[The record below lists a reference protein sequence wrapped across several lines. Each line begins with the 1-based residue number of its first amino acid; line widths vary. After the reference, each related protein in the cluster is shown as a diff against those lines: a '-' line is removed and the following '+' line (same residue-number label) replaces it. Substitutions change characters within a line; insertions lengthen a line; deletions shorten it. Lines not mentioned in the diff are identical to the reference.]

1 MSEIDLALVLAAAAL
16 AAGFAW
22 LALRA
27 ALAAAPAEDRRWRE
41 RPPLAWR
48 LAWPLLRPIAALLAP
63 WAPPRWRA
71 AQDRALRQAGLDLAL
86 DAAHVSAA
94 CVLAAAAFGALAWLA
109 TALPGRVAAELAPVA
124 PTAWDARGAGGAPGG
139 AAGLAVPVAAAG
151 AVAGL
156 AWPLSWLRRRRDAR
170 LRAIEKALPF
180 YLDVLTLSVE
190 SGANLTGALRHAV
203 AKGPPGAL
211 QVELE
216 RALHDVRAGRS
227 RAEALRALAE
237 RIELAS
243 VGSWVAAMVAAER
256 HGAGL
261 GPILRAQAEQR
272 REERF
277 QRAEKLATKAPV
289 KMLFPLL
296 AFIFPCTFVLLF
308 FPVVVRLLEEG
319 LLR

>member
-1 MSEIDLALVLAAAAL
+1 MSDLDLVLVLAAAAL
-16 AAGFAW
+16 AAGLAW

-27 ALAAAPAEDRRWRE
+27 ALASVPTDDRRWRE

-48 LAWPLLRPIAALLAP
+48 LAWPLLRPAAGLLDP
-63 WAPPRWRA
+63 LVPPRWRA
-71 AQDRALRQAGLDLAL
+71 AQARALRQGGLDLAL

-94 CVLAAAAFGALAWLA
+94 SVLAGVACGALGWLAATALPALVGPEVARAAPAPDGAGTWGAAPLALAAAA
-109 TALPGRVAAELAPVA
+109 
-124 PTAWDARGAGGAPGG
+124 
-139 AAGLAVPVAAAG
+139 
-151 AVAGL
+151 AGL
-156 AWPLSWLRRRRDAR
+156 AWPVSWLRRRRDAR

-203 AKGPPGAL
+203 SKGPPGPL

-216 RALHDVRAGRS
+216 RVLGDVRAGRS
-227 RAEALRALAE
+227 RADALRTMAE
-237 RIELAS
+237 RIELPA
-243 VGSWVAAMVAAER
+243 VGSWVAALVAAER

-272 REERF
+272 RQERF
-277 QRAEKLATKAPV
+277 QRAEKLAMKAPV

>member
-1 MSEIDLALVLAAAAL
+1 MSELDLLPVLGAAAL
-16 AAGFAW
+16 AAALAW

-27 ALAAAPAEDRRWRE
+27 TLASVPLEDRRWRD

-48 LAWPLLRPIAALLAP
+48 IAWPVLGPLATLLAP
-63 WAPPRWRA
+63 VLPPRWRT
-71 AQDRALRQAGLDLAL
+71 AQARMLRQGGLDLTL

-94 CVLAAAAFGALAWLA
+94 CLLAAFALAGATWLALDAANGRTAAPAAAA
-109 TALPGRVAAELAPVA
+109 AAML
-124 PTAWDARGAGGAPGG
+124 
-139 AAGLAVPVAAAG
+139 GLT
-151 AVAGL
+151 
-156 AWPLSWLRRRRDAR
+156 WPLSWLRRRRDAR
-170 LRAIEKALPF
+170 LRAIGRALPF
-180 YLDVLTLSVE
+180 YLDVVTLSVE

-203 AKGPPGAL
+203 AKGPTGPL
-211 QVELE
+211 RTELE
-216 RALHDVRAGRS
+216 RVLRDVQTGRPRAD
-227 RAEALRALAE
+227 ALRAMGDRL
-237 RIELAS
+237 ELPA
-243 VGSWVAAMVAAER
+243 VGSWVAALVAAER

-277 QRAEKLATKAPV
+277 QQAEKAAMKAPV

-296 AFIFPCTFVLLF
+296 VFIFPCTFVLLG

>member
-1 MSEIDLALVLAAAAL
+1 MSELDLAPVLAAAAI
-16 AAGFAW
+16 AAGLAW
-22 LALRA
+22 LSLRA

-48 LAWPLLRPIAALLAP
+48 LAWPLLRPASALIGPLL
-63 WAPPRWRA
+63 PPRWRA
-71 AQDRALRQAGLDLAL
+71 AQARALRQGGLDLAL
-86 DAAHVSAA
+86 DAAHVAAA
-94 CVLAAAAFGALAWLA
+94 CVLAGMLGAVL
-109 TALPGRVAAELAPVA
+109 
-124 PTAWDARGAGGAPGG
+124 
-139 AAGLAVPVAAAG
+139 AGLATSLPGLVAARFPGPAHEPAAPGSGWGAALVLAG
-151 AVAGL
+151 AALGL
-156 AWPLSWLRRRRDAR
+156 AWPASWLRGRRDAR

-203 AKGPPGAL
+203 SKGPAGPL

-216 RALHDVRAGRS
+216 RVLRDVRAGRS
-227 RAEALRALAE
+227 RADALRAMAE
-237 RIELAS
+237 RIELPA
-243 VGSWVAAMVAAER
+243 VGSWVAALVAAER

-261 GPILRAQAEQR
+261 GPILRAQADQR
-272 REERF
+272 RQERF
-277 QRAEKLATKAPV
+277 QRAEKLAMKAPV